1 MSTKLF
7 TPAEAAALAQ
17 MPTRVIE
24 KAIEDGVI
32 DVHKAAAYGGARRRR
47 LLSAKGVYYIVLLRS
62 CHVYFSRDVKL
73 RLWKHFMSTSPN
85 RLLTVEW
92 KLSPGFRIR
101 PGDVLRP
108 TVKRVSRYSKARDRW
123 VRVDENIK
131 GGTPVIRGTRM
142 SVYSVA
148 GRVAHGETIDEI
160 LKENPDLKREALDAA
175 LEYANAN
182 PLVGRPGGRPWEV

>member
-1 MSTKLF
+1 MSAELF
-7 TPAEAAALAQ
+7 TPAEAAVLAQ

-32 DVHKAAAYGGARRRR
+32 DVHKAAARGGARRRR

-62 CHVYFSRDVKL
+62 CHVYFSKDVKL
-73 RLWKHFMSTSPN
+73 RLWKHFMSTSPS
-85 RLLTVEW
+85 RLLTAEW
-92 KLSPGFRIR
+92 KLSPGFRIK

-108 TVKRVSRYSKARDRW
+108 TVKRVTRYSRARDRW
-123 VRVDENIK
+123 VRVDEDIK

-148 GRVAHGETIDEI
+148 GRVDHGDTLDEI
-160 LKENPDLKREALDAA
+160 LKENPDLKREALEAA
-175 LEYANAN
+175 LEYAKAN
-182 PLVGRPGGRPWEV
+182 PPVGRPAGRPWRA